1 MYGNIKLEPD
11 VLISSMT
18 IDDAGDVLVDLLRGV
33 TWPFLER
40 MESVEFRLVAGGIGG
55 SEMMERRVSA
65 PTIPPIEWPRRITR
79 TDGSMVGDGVAAE
92 TSRSMTLF

>member
-11 VLISSMT
+11 VLISSRR
-18 IDDAGDVLVDLLRGV
+18 IDDAGEVFVDLLRGV
-33 TWPFLER
+33 AWPFFER
-40 MESVEFRLVAGGIGG
+40 VDSVDFRQEAGGIGG
-55 SEMMERRVSA
+55 SEMIERRVSA

-79 TDGSMVGDGVAAE
+79 TDGSMVGDGVDAE